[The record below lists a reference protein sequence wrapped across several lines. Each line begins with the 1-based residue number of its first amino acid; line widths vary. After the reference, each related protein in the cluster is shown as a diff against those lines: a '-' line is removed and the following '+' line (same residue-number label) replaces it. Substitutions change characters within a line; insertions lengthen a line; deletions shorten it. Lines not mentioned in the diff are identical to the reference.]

1 MKITQCFIAIILFTT
16 LIAVFPKSVV
26 KLTQENFD
34 KTISENDHVLVK
46 FYAPWCGHCKS
57 MAPKYENAAKAL
69 AKKGS
74 KVVLAEIDATEEEE
88 IAQKHFIL
96 Q

>member
-16 LIAVFPKSVV
+16 FIAVFPKSVV

-46 FYAPWCGHCKS
+46 FYAP
-57 MAPKYENAAKAL
+57 
-69 AKKGS
+69 
-74 KVVLAEIDATEEEE
+74 
-88 IAQKHFIL
+88 
-96 Q
+96 